1 MSIFCRETQ
10 FDICWTLLTLIYIRY
25 LYYSFRY
32 KPELICWRNKL
43 VETIDFADASTTDQ
57 YNRTNSVNANGE
69 NNPNSVF
76 TLENLIKSIQ
86 NVGSLELESLS
97 SIEYITHLIC
107 SSSIDEEVQAEVLEN
122 IYLICLKT

>member
-1 MSIFCRETQ
+1 M
-10 FDICWTLLTLIYIRY
+10 
-25 LYYSFRY
+25 
-32 KPELICWRNKL
+32 
-43 VETIDFADASTTDQ
+43 ETIDFADASTTDQ